1 MSVKHLFVVGAGQ
14 MGAGIAQLAAQQG
27 IQVTLMDVS
36 KELAQAGKERVAKSL
51 ERRIEKG
58 KMTPDER
65 GKILGQISTAH
76 ELSAVS
82 GCDFAIEAA
91 LEDIELKKRIFKE
104 LDGNAEDNAILASN
118 TTSLSISEMGAA
130 TKRPD
135 RVIGMHFFN
144 PPVVMKLVEIVP
156 GMATSNRT
164 IEATRE
170 LALALGKDPVV
181 ASIESPA
188 GIVSRI
194 LAGLLNEAVLVFE
207 SGVASAEDI
216 DKAMKMGTNMPMGP
230 LALLDLIGLDV
241 HMAKMET
248 LYRELGDSRY
258 RTPFLV
264 RKMVKAGHLGA
275 KTGKGFY
282 DYSSGKKE

>member
-14 MGAGIAQLAAQQG
+14 MGAGIAQLAAQQE

-36 KELAQAGKERVAKSL
+36 KELAHAGKERVAKSL
-51 ERRIEKG
+51 ARRVEKG
-58 KMTPDER
+58 KMAPDER
-65 GKILGQISTAH
+65 EKILGQISTAH

-104 LDGNAEDNAILASN
+104 LDENTDENAVLASN
-118 TTSLSISEMGAA
+118 TTSLSISEIGAA
-130 TKRPD
+130 TDHPD
-135 RVIGMHFFN
+135 RIIGMHFFN

-156 GMATSNRT
+156 GMATSTRT
-164 IEATRE
+164 IEATRD
-170 LALALGKDPVV
+170 LAVALGKDPVV

-194 LAGLLNEAVLVFE
+194 LAGLLNEAVLVLE

-248 LYRELGDSRY
+248 LYRELGDVRY

-282 DYSSGKKE
+282 DYPDGKKA

>member
-14 MGAGIAQLAAQQG
+14 MGAGIAQLAAQQE
-27 IQVTLMDVS
+27 IRVTLMDVS
-36 KELAQAGKERVAKSL
+36 KELAYAGKERVAKSL
-51 ERRIEKG
+51 ARRVDKG
-58 KMTPDER
+58 KMSPDER
-65 GKILGQISTAH
+65 DKILGKISTAH

-91 LEDIELKKRIFKE
+91 LEDIELKKRIFKD
-104 LDGNAEDNAILASN
+104 LDENAGDHAVLASN
-118 TTSLSISEMGAA
+118 TTSLSISEIGAV
-130 TKRPD
+130 TKHPD
-135 RVIGMHFFN
+135 RIIGMHFFN

-156 GMATSNRT
+156 GLATSIQT
-164 IEATRE
+164 IEATRD

-181 ASIESPA
+181 ANLESPA

-194 LAGLLNEAVLVFE
+194 LAGLLNEAVLVLE

-248 LYRELGDSRY
+248 LYRELGDARY

-282 DYSSGKKE
+282 DHSDGKKA

>member
-14 MGAGIAQLAAQQG
+14 MGAGIAQLAAQQE

-36 KELAQAGKERVAKSL
+36 KELAHAGKERVAKSL
-51 ERRIEKG
+51 ARRVEKG
-58 KMTPDER
+58 KMAPDER
-65 GKILGQISTAH
+65 EKILGQISTAH
-76 ELSAVS
+76 ELSTVS

-104 LDGNAEDNAILASN
+104 LDENTDENAVLASN
-118 TTSLSISEMGAA
+118 TTSLSISEIGAA
-130 TKRPD
+130 TDHPD
-135 RVIGMHFFN
+135 RIIGMHFFN

-156 GMATSNRT
+156 GMATSTRT
-164 IEATRE
+164 IEATRD
-170 LALALGKDPVV
+170 LAVALGKDPVV

-194 LAGLLNEAVLVFE
+194 LAGLLNEAVLVLE

-248 LYRELGDSRY
+248 LYRELGDVRY

-282 DYSSGKKE
+282 DYPDGKKA